1 MATKKNMRISYPS
14 SEKIYVPGE
23 INKIKVGMR
32 KIKLLDTVTLDE
44 HGERIFK
51 KNNPVIVYDTSGPYS
66 DPKISIDI
74 AKGLPRIR
82 EEWYGKRKDVVQ
94 LPELTSAYGRE
105 RLADASL
112 DSLRFPKRHLPFRA
126 KEGKNIT
133 QMYYA
138 KKRIITPEME
148 YVAIRENQ
156 QIEALGLKSYITPE
170 FVRKE
175 IAAGRA
181 IIPANINHPEA
192 EPMIIGKK
200 FLVKIN
206 TNIGNSALSSGI
218 DEEIEKAMK
227 GMLAPTFKENLL
239 GHAQVR
245 QTIHVPSVGTIA
257 GSYVQDGKITRNTN
271 IRVIRD
277 GIVVYTGKLGSLKRF
292 KDDVK
297 EVGPNLECG
306 LNIDN
311 YNDIKV
317 GDIIEGYEQVEVARK

>member
-32 KIKLLDTVTLDE
+32 KIKLLDTVTLDR

-51 KNNPVIVYDTSGPYS
+51 KNNPVIVYTGDGPYS

-112 DSLRFPKRHLPFRA
+112 DSLRFPKRYLPFRA

-133 QMYYA
+133 RITCA
-138 KKRIITPEME
+138 KAHYHSEME
-148 YVAIRENQ
+148 YAAIRENQ

-218 DEEIEKAMK
+218 DEEIEKAIWSCKWGGDTLMDLSAAIISMRRAS
-227 GMLAPTFKENLL
+227 GL
-239 GHAQVR
+239 
-245 QTIHVPSVGTIA
+245 SVTA
-257 GSYVQDGKITRNTN
+257 GSDGY
-271 IRVIRD
+271 
-277 GIVVYTGKLGSLKRF
+277 GSYLSSLG
-292 KDDVK
+292 
-297 EVGPNLECG
+297 
-306 LNIDN
+306 
-311 YNDIKV
+311 
-317 GDIIEGYEQVEVARK
+317 EGEW